1 MRGDV
6 MAAIALMGVAS
17 YACRVGGYFMMR
29 YVAITPRVEAWL
41 NAIPISLMGA
51 ILGPAASRGGPA
63 EWLGLIVT
71 IGMMRATGRDF
82 VSVFAG
88 VTAVAL
94 ARAAM
99 N

>member
-1 MRGDV
+1 MRADV
-6 MAAIALMGVAS
+6 LTAIALMGVAS

-51 ILGPAASRGGPA
+51 ILGPAALRGGPA
-63 EWLGLIVT
+63 EWLGLVVT
-71 IGMMRATGRDF
+71 LGVMRATGRDF

-88 VTAVAL
+88 VATVAV
-94 ARAAM
+94 ARAAL
-99 N
+99 